1 MRKSGGMDTSLDALV
16 RRFNTRARA
25 ITGFHRIPAQDAD
38 DLLQQTYL
46 TYLARR
52 DEVRNPEAWLAGTLN
67 QRCLMF
73 WRSRR
78 RSWLSTAPDAF
89 LEAKSRT
96 DSPPQERMML
106 RRDLSKAVSRLP
118 SRWRALIN
126 LKYGLGLDSKETAKR
141 LGYRYSGIYTITKR
155 CLAALAEEMEAL
167 GWKASV
173 SPACPRHGQGCVSRV
188 REGRE

>member
-1 MRKSGGMDTSLDALV
+1 MDLSLDALV
-16 RRFNTRARA
+16 QRFNSRARA

-46 TYLARR
+46 TFLVRR

-78 RSWLSTAPDAF
+78 RSWLSTAPDEF
-89 LEAKSRT
+89 LEAKARV
-96 DSPPQERMML
+96 DSPRQDQLML

-126 LKYGLGLDSKETAKR
+126 LKYGLGLDSRETARR

-155 CLAALAEEMEAL
+155 CLAALAEEMEMM

-173 SPACPRHGQGCVSRV
+173 SPPCPRPGQACMNRA
-188 REGRE
+188 REHEG

>member
-1 MRKSGGMDTSLDALV
+1 LDALV

-46 TYLARR
+46 TYLGRR

-78 RSWLSTAPDAF
+78 RSWLSTAPDEF
-89 LEAKSRT
+89 LEAKART
-96 DSPPQERMML
+96 DSLPQDRVML
-106 RRDLSKAVSRLP
+106 RRDLSMAVSRLP

-126 LKYGLGLDSKETAKR
+126 MKYGLGLDSRETARR

-155 CLAALAEEMEAL
+155 CLAALAREMAAL
-167 GWKASV
+167 GWNAPS
-173 SPACPRHGQGCVSRV
+173 SSACPRPGEGCGDRVEEGQG
-188 REGRE
+188 